1 MHGAAERLAGGSD
14 VTPGREIVPFSIQT
28 HPAPARA
35 SCQPSSEFQNEGT
48 DIIRHDGVKYVNIVT
63 STEETKSH
71 FPERFK
77 VCESIKYP
85 HTEFMDAFKLK
96 RPFCSEAFE

>member
-1 MHGAAERLAGGSD
+1 M
-14 VTPGREIVPFSIQT
+14 TPGREIVPFSIQT

-35 SCQPSSEFQNEGT
+35 SCQRSSEFQNEGT
-48 DIIRHDGVKYVNIVT
+48 GITRHDGVKYVNIVT

-71 FPERFK
+71 FPFYISQRFK

-96 RPFCSEAFE
+96 RPFC